1 MPQRVSRRESEPLI
15 SLAEPRRCHVVGIG
29 GPGMSPLALVLAS
42 AGHIV
47 TGSDMQESA
56 VTQQLRSHGVAV
68 FIGHNAE
75 RVSGADVV
83 VYSTA
88 IPHDNVELVEAH
100 RRGVPVRHR
109 SGLLASLCASH
120 RSVGVAGT
128 HGKTTTSALLV
139 HMLTAAGL
147 QPSSIVGA
155 EVAGQGIGATSGNG
169 DLLVLE
175 ADESDGTLD
184 VLPLDS
190 VIVTNVDVDHLDY
203 FGSFED
209 VQSCFADVVERCN
222 GVVVLNHDDVH
233 SRDIVKKNSNRANC
247 FTFGFDPNATVRI
260 TAWSPTDAGINVE
273 LEVVGKGL
281 TCALPLRGQHNAY
294 NLAAAIAMA
303 IGMGVDPQKACEAV
317 ADFPGVSR
325 RFTERGNFHGAV
337 LIDDYAHL
345 PAEIS
350 AAISA
355 ARTHPLCS
363 GKVVAVFQPNRFHRI
378 AAMADAYADCFHDA
392 DVVVITDVYASGTQ
406 RIEGVTGEL
415 VVNAIRASH
424 PRAEIVWAPTRADIV
439 TAVAGVLAH
448 GDVCIS
454 MGCGDIETFPDDL
467 KEASA

>member
-1 MPQRVSRRESEPLI
+1 
-15 SLAEPRRCHVVGIG
+15 
-29 GPGMSPLALVLAS
+29 
-42 AGHIV
+42 
-47 TGSDMQESA
+47 
-56 VTQQLRSHGVAV
+56 
-68 FIGHNAE
+68 
-75 RVSGADVV
+75 
-83 VYSTA
+83 
-88 IPHDNVELVEAH
+88 
-100 RRGVPVRHR
+100 
-109 SGLLASLCASH
+109 
-120 RSVGVAGT
+120 
-128 HGKTTTSALLV
+128 
-139 HMLTAAGL
+139 
-147 QPSSIVGA
+147 
-155 EVAGQGIGATSGNG
+155 
-169 DLLVLE
+169 
-175 ADESDGTLD
+175 
-184 VLPLDS
+184 
-190 VIVTNVDVDHLDY
+190 
-203 FGSFED
+203 
-209 VQSCFADVVERCN
+209 
-222 GVVVLNHDDVH
+222 
-233 SRDIVKKNSNRANC
+233 
-247 FTFGFDPNATVRI
+247 
-260 TAWSPTDAGINVE
+260 
-273 LEVVGKGL
+273 
-281 TCALPLRGQHNAY
+281 
-294 NLAAAIAMA
+294 MA